1 MRIRA
6 SQRVVWSAASATA
19 LLTLSVGCERPLFV
33 PDEPRTQFD
42 SYDLIRNQY
51 ADEYVMDAY
60 GRRKPNLR
68 ARLLPKQ

>member
-1 MRIRA
+1 MRLRA
-6 SQRVVWSAASATA
+6 SQRGIWSATIAAA
-19 LLTLSVGCERPLFV
+19 LLAFGIGCERPLFV